1 MHQHPVCTHTKIFK
15 SAHALKDPLDGPE
28 NVATKDTS
36 LKTVLTSQYMLTLR
50 EMQVLGGIVVL
61 TAEDLLEEV
70 QRTHHKPL
78 KQLPWIVWS
87 RP

>member
-1 MHQHPVCTHTKIFK
+1 MHPYQFSSQHMR
-15 SAHALKDPLDGPE
+15 PE
-28 NVATKDTS
+28 NVATRDTS
-36 LKTVLTSQYMLTLR
+36 LKTVLTLHNMLTLR

-78 KQLPWIVWS
+78 KQLPWMVWS
-87 RP
+87 KP